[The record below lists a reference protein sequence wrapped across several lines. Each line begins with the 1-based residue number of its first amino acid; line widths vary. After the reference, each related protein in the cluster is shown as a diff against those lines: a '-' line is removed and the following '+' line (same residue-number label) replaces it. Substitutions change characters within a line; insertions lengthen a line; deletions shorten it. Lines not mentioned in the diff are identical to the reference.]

1 MIQWWPPNNHP
12 WLFTFPQLLNQHY
25 CRCYCEGFCRYKEGP
40 KSVDFKAMIILAWT
54 VLIRWGLKTTCFF
67 LSKEIHSVS
76 EIPCEG
82 LPPLRALKVEGPCGK
97 GCCWAPGTESS
108 STPPPPD
115 SCKEPGLQS
124 YNCRKLNSATKLHV
138 NLKDDPNLKMRTQL
152 CEILN
157 WESFTPGLDF
167 SLRKC
172 REINGCRVKSPS

>member
-12 WLFTFPQLLNQHY
+12 WLFTFPQLLSQHY

-54 VLIRWGLKTTCFF
+54 VLIRWSLKTTCFF

-82 LPPLRALKVEGPCGK
+82 LPPVRAWKVEGPCGK
-97 GCCWAPGTESS
+97 GCWWAPGTESS

-115 SCKEPGLQS
+115 SCQATRTTILQLPETEFCHQAPCKLEGRPQPQDEDTALWNPELRIVHARSGFLIKE
-124 YNCRKLNSATKLHV
+124 
-138 NLKDDPNLKMRTQL
+138 M
-152 CEILN
+152 
-157 WESFTPGLDF
+157 
-167 SLRKC
+167 
-172 REINGCRVKSPS
+172 